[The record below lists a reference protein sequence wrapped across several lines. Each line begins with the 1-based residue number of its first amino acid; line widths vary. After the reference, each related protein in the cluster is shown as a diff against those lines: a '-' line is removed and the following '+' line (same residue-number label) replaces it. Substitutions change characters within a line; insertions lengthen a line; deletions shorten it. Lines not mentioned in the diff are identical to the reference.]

1 MDVPM
6 GFVNQNILDT
16 LFMNYATSKRVFL
29 GRPQPFV
36 LLFLLLSTGL
46 HAQEQWA
53 SKILGYSSEY
63 RPGPYGKEYRA
74 VQILGRPNKL
84 PSVGN
89 SPCAWSPAQVNSV
102 EEEWVKV
109 GFEKTIPLRQVAIAE
124 NFNAGAIVRVFA
136 YDEKSGEHLLVEN
149 SISPSKELGRMT
161 YVYPADSS
169 LNVNAIKVVLQPSRV
184 LGFNQIDA
192 IGISSS
198 TTPMR
203 GTILLTADTPKD
215 LQKENLGKTVNS
227 KGQEVAPVISPDG
240 RLLFFTRGKYPGNL
254 GDPGSQDVWVSSLDN
269 NGNWGEA
276 TNMKAP
282 VNTVGDNAA
291 TGISPDGKTIY
302 LLNVYRP
309 DGSMVEGLSK
319 STRTREGW
327 SFPKECRIKNHY
339 NEHDKKYTEF
349 AISAKGKMMVLSV
362 QRRDTEGNKDL
373 YVCFLQPDDSWSE
386 PKHMGTVVNTPDY
399 EGSPFIASDDKTLYF
414 TSAGFSGF
422 GNGDIY
428 LSRRLDDTWT
438 NWSEPENL
446 GPAINTPQWDGYFNI
461 PASADYAYLSS
472 MENSLGEEDIF
483 RVRLFPAIK
492 PEPVA
497 IISGNVMDS
506 ETKQLMSAD
515 IVADIKSTN
524 EEFARASFEPETGE
538 FKMILPLKELYRIT
552 ANQKG
557 YFPVTEE
564 INLTAE
570 SNFRI
575 IRKNILMIPI
585 KEGQKIR
592 LSQIMFS
599 QSSAN
604 VENSSQPEMER
615 IVKMM
620 AEYPKMVIL
629 LEGHTDN
636 VGDWQK
642 NVKLSED
649 RVLAVKK
656 FLNSLGVDVHRIQ
669 TKAWGPANPISSNL
683 TEETRQWNRR
693 VEFTILKI

>member
-6 GFVNQNILDT
+6 GFVKSIILDT
-16 LFMNYATSKRVFL
+16 IFMNSVTSNWPIF
-29 GRPQPFV
+29 GRP
-36 LLFLLLSTGL
+36 LTLIILLLLSSPDL
-46 HAQEQWA
+46 RAQEQWA

-84 PSVGN
+84 PSVGD

-102 EEEWVKV
+102 DEEWIKV

-161 YVYPADSS
+161 YIFPSDSS
-169 LNVNAIKVVLQPSRV
+169 LKVNAIKVVLQPSRV

-198 TTPMR
+198 TAPMR
-203 GTILLTADTPKD
+203 ATIRLTADTPKD

-240 RLLFFTRGKYPGNL
+240 RLLYFTRSKYPGNT
-254 GDPGSQDVWVSSLDN
+254 GNPDKQDVWVSSLGADN
-269 NGNWGEA
+269 TWGEA
-276 TNMKAP
+276 ANLKAP
-282 VNTVGDNAA
+282 INTDGDNAI
-291 TGISPDGKTIY
+291 TGISPDGKTVY
-302 LLNVYRP
+302 LINVYRP
-309 DGSMVEGLSK
+309 DGSMVDGLSK
-319 STRTREGW
+319 SVRTREGW

-339 NEHDKKYTEF
+339 NDQKNNYTEF
-349 AISAKGKMMVLSV
+349 AFSAKGKVMVLSV

-373 YVCFLQPDDSWSE
+373 YVSFLQPDDSWSE
-386 PKHMGTVVNTPDY
+386 PKHMGSVINTPDN
-399 EGSPFIASDDKTLYF
+399 EWSPFIASDDKTLYF

-422 GNGDIY
+422 GSGDIY

-446 GPAINTPQWDGYFNI
+446 GPAINTPLWDGYFNI

-472 MENSLGEEDIF
+472 IENSLGEEDIF

-497 IISGNVMDS
+497 IISGNVLDA
-506 ETKQLMSAD
+506 ETKQLLSAD
-515 IVADIKSTN
+515 IVADIKNTN

-538 FKMILPLKELYRIT
+538 FKMILPLKELYRLT

-557 YFPVTEE
+557 YFPITEE
-564 INLTAE
+564 INLTNE

-575 IRKNILMIPI
+575 IRKNILMLPI

-599 QSSAN
+599 QSSAD
-604 VENSSQPEMER
+604 VEKSSQPEMER

-620 AEYPKMVIL
+620 TDYPTMEIL

-656 FLNSLGVDVHRIQ
+656 FLTSRGVEVQRIQ

-693 VEFTILKI
+693 VEFTILKM

>member
-1 MDVPM
+1 MDS
-6 GFVNQNILDT
+6 I
-16 LFMNYATSKRVFL
+16 FMNSAALKWPFW
-29 GRPQPFV
+29 GRPQPLV
-36 LLFLLLSTGL
+36 LLLLLLATGL
-46 HAQEQWA
+46 RAQDQWA

-74 VQILGRPNKL
+74 VQILGRPDKL

-89 SPCAWSPAQVNSV
+89 SPCAWSPAQVNSI
-102 EEEWVKV
+102 EEEWIKV
-109 GFEKTIPLRQVAIAE
+109 GFERAIPLRQVAIAE

-136 YDEKSGEHLLVEN
+136 YDENSGEHLLVEN
-149 SISPSKELGRMT
+149 SISPSKEVGRMT
-161 YVYPADSS
+161 YIFPSDST
-169 LNVNAIKVVLQPSRV
+169 LIVNAIKVVLQPSRV
-184 LGFNQIDA
+184 LGYNQLDA

-198 TTPMR
+198 ATPLR
-203 GTILLTADTPKD
+203 GTINLTADTPKD
-215 LQKENLGKTVNS
+215 LQKENLGKAVNS

-240 RLLFFTRGKYPGNL
+240 RLLFFTRGKYLGNI
-254 GDPGSQDVWVSSLDN
+254 GDPNNQDVWVSYLDN

-276 TNMKAP
+276 ANINAP
-282 VNTVGDNAA
+282 INNTGDNAA

-302 LLNVYRP
+302 LLNVYRA
-309 DGSMVEGLSK
+309 DGSMIEGLSK

-339 NEHDKKYTEF
+339 NDHEKKYTEF
-349 AISAKGKMMVLSV
+349 AISAKGKVMVLSV

-386 PKHMGTVVNTPDY
+386 PKHMGTAINTPDY

-472 MENSLGEEDIF
+472 MENSMGEEDIF

-497 IISGNVMDS
+497 IISGNVLDA
-506 ETKQLMSAD
+506 ETKQMMSAD
-515 IVADIKSTN
+515 IVADIKKNN

-552 ANQKG
+552 ASQKG
-557 YFPVTEE
+557 YFGVTEE
-564 INLTAE
+564 INLTNE
-570 SNFRI
+570 SNFRT
-575 IRKNILMIPI
+575 IRKNILLIPI

-592 LSQIMFS
+592 LNQIMFS
-599 QSSAN
+599 QSSAD
-604 VENSSQPEMER
+604 VEKPSQPEMER

-620 AEYPKMVIL
+620 TEYPDIEIL

-636 VGDWQK
+636 IGDWQK

-656 FLNSLGVDVHRIQ
+656 FLSSRGIGVQRIK
-669 TKAWGPANPISSNL
+669 TKAWGPANPITSNL

-693 VEFTILKI
+693 VEFTILKM